1 MRLSLGAKVR
11 LGFLSA
17 VGLVAVIGV
26 MALIS
31 LGRVN
36 HEVQDVLRK
45 DILFARAG
53 EAIKIYFLETR
64 RAEKNYLVFG
74 QERDIKGYEFFVAK
88 LREALQQGKELT
100 RRDETRDKYRAV
112 EQLLQQYE
120 QMFARLLTVPP
131 EAREEVRRVSQEL
144 SEVGQQIVAFADEIA
159 EAKWAELTMHAVDAD
174 RIESV
179 AKRHMGVIL
188 GLTVVSGL
196 LLALY
201 LSHTIVGPTRQLVDL
216 SKRTQDA
223 GLHID
228 VDAPN
233 SDEIGELHHLISA
246 MLTRIR
252 LSDDLQARKISEER
266 RRVEVLCNLLREGVL
281 LIDNGGRVSW
291 VNPTALDFFGLSQ
304 SDMEGRPLK
313 EIPLEEP
320 IRQALLRSVD
330 ARERF
335 HDTGIT
341 LMPADRGG
349 RLRRISLSTAFVRA
363 ENGEIMDIVCVFH
376 EITGDS
382 GERSAG
388 DEVVKGVVQELAER
402 LRVAF
407 EGRDGSG
414 DSDDRQEGRAGR

>member
-1 MRLSLGAKVR
+1 
-11 LGFLSA
+11 
-17 VGLVAVIGV
+17 

-100 RRDETRDKYRAV
+100 RRDETRDKYQAV

-216 SKRTQDA
+216 SKRAQDA
-223 GLHID
+223 GLHIN

-233 SDEIGELHHLISA
+233 GDEIGELHHLISA

-341 LMPADRGG
+341 LMPADRDG

-388 DEVVKGVVQELAER
+388 DEVVKGMVQELAER

-407 EGRDGSG
+407 EGRDESD